1 MPAWKM
7 VSLMPLLT
15 VAASAIAA
23 DSQNSIALPRES
35 WPTTVV
41 YDVALKNCDGMG
53 GKVSGR
59 VGTQFCYIAATDCE
73 AHAGYKVVMRD
84 AFTIGGARLAA
95 CRKLK

>member
-1 MPAWKM
+1 MTAWKIA
-7 VSLMPLLT
+7 SLVPLLT
-15 VAASAIAA
+15 VAASAVAA
-23 DSQNSIALPRES
+23 DSQNSVALPRES
-35 WPTTVV
+35 WPATVV
-41 YDVALKNCDGMG
+41 YDVSLKNCDGMG

-59 VGTQFCYIAATDCE
+59 LGTQFCYIASADCD